1 MPKSRWLQ
9 EVEDDATRIANKRFA
24 DYFEEQQYQNEKIE
38 EQKAKSFPERMA
50 AAKAIKAEAKV
61 VEVQAEPIKKNK
73 GDK

>member
-24 DYFEEQQYQNEKIE
+24 DYFEEQQYQNEKLA
-38 EQKAKSFPERMA
+38 EQEAKSFPQRMA
-50 AAKAIKAEAKV
+50 KAKAAKK
-61 VEVQAEPIKKNK
+61 K